1 MVATKTV
8 SLLDHDSLDR
18 IHRDSLRLL
27 ENVGVRVEN
36 VACRDVLLKAGARPV
51 GQTDVV
57 RLPARMVEEALEQAT
72 KTYDLLG
79 PGGQRIRL
87 GDGRQH
93 AGCRV
98 KMPKMLDYGATALRP
113 PCRQDV
119 IDLCRVFSALPGA
132 EFSCAI
138 QYPSTDVPPEI
149 DVADSMG
156 LELAITGKLSLCAP
170 GNVEDARTSL
180 DMAMVAVGID
190 DLDRDP
196 CIFAEVNTTT
206 PLTLGDREGN
216 IVLYLAGRGCPVDF
230 CPMPIAGVA
239 TPATLAGNLL
249 LGNAEML
256 FLTTLANAIWPGIKV
271 LAATTGSLM
280 NMRTGYLSMGAAET
294 CLLSSGEVA
303 LAKYYGMPCTRMGGY
318 SDSQWPDVQAGIE
331 KAMAILLLA
340 QAEADLVT
348 MGGPLDNAGH
358 HSLEQVVI
366 DHDIWMMAQRLTR
379 EIVVDEETL
388 AYDLIAKLGP
398 GASFLG
404 ERHTRKA
411 VQAGE
416 HFYGGSFNH
425 MGRAAEEYTML
436 AQAHQRVEEIL
447 AQPFEYGAPSDA
459 VRRIKDYVRDHAREK
474 KVAPPEWTE

>member
-1 MVATKTV
+1 MATKTV
-8 SLLDHDSLDR
+8 SLLDRTALDQ
-18 IHRDSLRLL
+18 IHRDSVRLL
-27 ENVGVRVEN
+27 EKVGVRVEN
-36 VACRDVLLKAGARPV
+36 AGCRDVLLKAGARAV

-57 RLPARMVEEALEQAT
+57 RLPASMVKEALTQAT

-79 PGGQRIRL
+79 PGGQRISL

-98 KMPKMLDYGATALRP
+98 KMPKMLDYGATELRP
-113 PCRQDV
+113 PRRQDV
-119 IDLCRVFSALPGA
+119 IDLCRIFNALPGT

-138 QYPSTDVPPEI
+138 QYPCTDVPAEI
-149 DVADSMG
+149 DVVDSMG

-170 GNVEDARTSL
+170 GNVDDARTSL
-180 DMAMVAVGID
+180 DLAMVALGTD

-196 CIFAEVNTTT
+196 CLFAEINTTT
-206 PLTLGDREGN
+206 PLTLGDREGSIILH
-216 IVLYLAGRGCPVDF
+216 IVGRHCPVDF

-256 FLTTLANAIWPGIKV
+256 FLCTLANAIWPGVRV

-280 NMRTGYLSMGAAET
+280 NMRTAYLSMGAAET

-303 LAKYYGMPCTRMGGY
+303 LAKYYGMPCARMGGY

-366 DHDIWMMAQRLTR
+366 DHDIWEMAQRLTR
-379 EIVVDEETL
+379 EIVVDDETL
-388 AYDLIAKLGP
+388 AYDMIARLGP
-398 GASFLG
+398 GASFLA

-411 VQAGE
+411 VQSGE
-416 HFYGGSFNH
+416 HYLGGSFNH
-425 MGRAAEEYTML
+425 IGRAGEEYTML
-436 AQAHQRVEEIL
+436 ARAHQRVEEIL
-447 AQPFEYGAPSDA
+447 AQPFEYGASPDA

-474 KVAPPEWTE
+474 KVAAPEWTE

>member
-1 MVATKTV
+1 MATKTV
-8 SLLDHDSLDR
+8 NLLSHESLDR
-18 IHRDSLRLL
+18 IHHDSLRLL

-36 VACRDVLLKAGARPV
+36 ATCRDVLLKVGARTV

-57 RLPARMVEEALEQAT
+57 RLPAAMVEEALEQVM

-79 PGGQRIRL
+79 PGGQRISL

-98 KMPKMLDYGATALRP
+98 KMPKMLDYGATELRP
-113 PCRQDV
+113 PRRQDV
-119 IDLCRVFSALPGA
+119 IDLCRIFNALPGA

-138 QYPSTDVPPEI
+138 QYPCSDVPAEI

-156 LELAITGKLSLCAP
+156 LELAITGKLCLCAP
-170 GNVEDARTSL
+170 GTVDDARTSIDLAMAAL
-180 DMAMVAVGID
+180 DID
-190 DLDRDP
+190 DLSRDP

-206 PLTLGDREGN
+206 PLTLGDREGS
-216 IVLYLAGRGCPVDF
+216 IILHLVGRGCPVDF

-256 FLTTLANAIWPGIKV
+256 FLTTLANAVWPGVKV

-303 LAKYYGMPCTRMGGY
+303 LAKYYGMPCTRMAGY

-340 QAEADLVT
+340 QADADLVT

-366 DHDIWMMAQRLTR
+366 DHDIWEMAQRLTR
-379 EIVVDEETL
+379 EIVVEDETL

-404 ERHTRKA
+404 ERHTRRT

-416 HFYGGSFNH
+416 HYYGGSFNH
-425 MGRAAEEYTML
+425 MGRAGEEYTML
-436 AQAHQRVEEIL
+436 ARAHQRVEDIL
-447 AQPFEYGAPSDA
+447 AQPFEYGAPPD
-459 VRRIKDYVRDHAREK
+459 VVCRVKGFVRDHAKEER
-474 KVAPPEWTE
+474 VAPPEWTE

>member
-1 MVATKTV
+1 MATKTV
-8 SLLDHDSLDR
+8 SLLDRGSLDR
-18 IHRDSLRLL
+18 VHGDSLRLL
-27 ENVGVRVEN
+27 EEVGVRVEN
-36 VACRDVLLKAGARPV
+36 ARCRDVLLKAGGRAV

-57 RLPARMVEEALEQAT
+57 RLPAGMVEEALAQAT
-72 KTYDLLG
+72 KKYDLLG
-79 PGGQRIRL
+79 PGGQRISL
-87 GDGRQH
+87 GDGRQY

-98 KMPKMLDYGATALRP
+98 KMPKMLEYGASELRP

-119 IDLCRVFSALPGA
+119 IDLCRVFNALPGA
-132 EFSCAI
+132 EFSFAI
-138 QYPSTDVPPEI
+138 QYPSTDVPAEI

-156 LELAITGKLSLCAP
+156 LELAITGKVSLCAP
-170 GNVEDARTSL
+170 GNVDDARTSIDL
-180 DMAMVAVGID
+180 AMAAVGTD

-196 CIFAEVNTTT
+196 CLFAEINTTT
-206 PLTLGDREGN
+206 PLTLGDREGS
-216 IVLYLAGRGCPVDF
+216 IILHVVGRHCPVDF

-256 FLTTLANAIWPGIKV
+256 FLCTLANAIWPGVRV

-294 CLLSSGEVA
+294 CLLSSAEVA
-303 LAKYYGMPCTRMGGY
+303 LAKFYGMPCTRMGGY

-366 DHDIWMMAQRLTR
+366 DHDIWEMAQRLTR
-379 EIVVDEETL
+379 EIVVDDDTL
-388 AYDLIAKLGP
+388 AYDVIARLGP
-398 GASFLG
+398 GGSFLG

-416 HFYGGSFNH
+416 HYYGGSFNH
-425 MGRAAEEYTML
+425 TGRLGEEYTML
-436 AQAHQRVEEIL
+436 AKAHQRVEEIL
-447 AQPFEYGAPSDA
+447 AGPFEYRAPADA
-459 VRRIKDYVRDHAREK
+459 VRRIKDYVRDHAK
-474 KVAPPEWTE
+474 DKNVGPPEWTE